1 MDGPWACGPGYGSVR
16 SSRVEL
22 RGPSME
28 TIIEPDAMVGR
39 RLYRRAEI
47 AAKVECCVRGCS
59 KDAVARDVS
68 LKGCLLQC
76 PAGFADQ
83 CDEIEISFRQGAVI
97 QGQVMW
103 RQGLYVGVQFSSMIP
118 DPLIAALTSKA
129 ARHEHR
135 QRARR
140 PAAGTR
146 RSHIGRPD
154 ARRSLAFPFQSVMDD
169 HLERPPSTRLP
180 HPRLA

>member
-1 MDGPWACGPGYGSVR
+1 
-16 SSRVEL
+16 
-22 RGPSME
+22 ME
-28 TIIEPDAMVGR
+28 TIIEPDAMIGR
-39 RLYRRAEI
+39 RLYRRAQI
-47 AAKVECCVRGCS
+47 AARVECCVGGCS

-76 PAGFADQ
+76 PAGFAEQ
-83 CDEIEISFRQGAVI
+83 GDEIEISSSI

-103 RQGLYVGVQFSSMIP
+103 REGLYVGVQFSSLIP
-118 DPLIAALTSKA
+118 DSLIAALTSKA
-129 ARHEHR
+129 ARHEHW

-169 HLERPPSTRLP
+169 YLERPPFTRLP
-180 HPRLA
+180 NPRLALGTLNAD